1 VKVTNISVGADQMDN
16 SKPVD
21 HPDRETVE
29 VRQGT
34 GPRATVSVLF
44 ISLIMLAVAGAA
56 LLAYFILR

>member
-1 VKVTNISVGADQMDN
+1 MEN

-44 ISLIMLAVAGAA
+44 ISLILAVVAGIA
-56 LLAYFILR
+56 LLAYFNFR

>member
-1 VKVTNISVGADQMDN
+1 MDSD

-21 HPDRETVE
+21 HPSRETVE

-44 ISLIMLAVAGAA
+44 ISVALAVVAGIGFAGFIMLA
-56 LLAYFILR
+56 R

>member
-1 VKVTNISVGADQMDN
+1 MDSD

-21 HPDRETVE
+21 RPSRETVE

-44 ISLIMLAVAGAA
+44 ISVLLAVMAGIGLAAFIMLA
-56 LLAYFILR
+56 R